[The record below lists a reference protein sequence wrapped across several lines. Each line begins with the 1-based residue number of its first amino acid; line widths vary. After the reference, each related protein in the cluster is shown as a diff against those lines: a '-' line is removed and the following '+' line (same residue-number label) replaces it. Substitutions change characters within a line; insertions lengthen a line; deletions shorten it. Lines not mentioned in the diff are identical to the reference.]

1 MGSPASSPL
10 AAIYLPSPMSHRMNL
25 PRRLFLALALGALAV
40 AALTPRAEARNAYVA
55 SLNSDSVSVI
65 DTATNTA
72 SPATM
77 HVGRDPFAI
86 AITPDGKF
94 AYLADRASNQVSVIN
109 TQTNEVMG
117 VPDGNAIAGIV
128 SPSAIAI
135 TPDGKT
141 AYVANSDGVSV
152 VNIHTNQVVG
162 SPIPVGNRPDAIAI
176 TPDGKTAYV
185 ANSLGSPGTVSV
197 IDTATNTASPTTIP
211 VGAHPIAIAITP
223 DGKTVYVANE
233 GSNNVSVIDTATN
246 TASPTTIPVGA
257 HPNAIAITPDGKTA
271 YVAGGINTVS
281 VINTQTN
288 QVVGS
293 PITVGDFPA
302 AIAITS
308 DGKTAYVANGSSNTV
323 SVINT
328 QTNQVVGSPITVG
341 GFPGAIAIIPNQP
354 PTASF
359 TTAQARPGVPL
370 AFDASASHDFDGQ
383 IANYDWDFGDG
394 QSSPIDGPI
403 TTHTYTAPGTYRA
416 TLTLTDNEGCS
427 TADTILFTGQTAFC
441 GGSALATAAKT
452 EALASETIRVAF
464 PKIRVRCPRRAKPR
478 GCKFRLQAVSPSHK
492 GSAESE
498 VVTTKLRAGRSGD
511 VALKPTPAFTEALS
525 SARSVLIREALTI
538 KGSTRVRFR
547 NSAIVG

>member
-1 MGSPASSPL
+1 
-10 AAIYLPSPMSHRMNL
+10 
-25 PRRLFLALALGALAV
+25 
-40 AALTPRAEARNAYVA
+40 
-55 SLNSDSVSVI
+55 
-65 DTATNTA
+65 
-72 SPATM
+72 
-77 HVGRDPFAI
+77 
-86 AITPDGKF
+86 
-94 AYLADRASNQVSVIN
+94 
-109 TQTNEVMG
+109 
-117 VPDGNAIAGIV
+117 
-128 SPSAIAI
+128 
-135 TPDGKT
+135 
-141 AYVANSDGVSV
+141 
-152 VNIHTNQVVG
+152 
-162 SPIPVGNRPDAIAI
+162 
-176 TPDGKTAYV
+176 
-185 ANSLGSPGTVSV
+185 V

-271 YVAGGINTVS
+271 YVAGGI
-281 VINTQTN
+281 
-288 QVVGS
+288 
-293 PITVGDFPA
+293 
-302 AIAITS
+302 
-308 DGKTAYVANGSSNTV
+308 NTV